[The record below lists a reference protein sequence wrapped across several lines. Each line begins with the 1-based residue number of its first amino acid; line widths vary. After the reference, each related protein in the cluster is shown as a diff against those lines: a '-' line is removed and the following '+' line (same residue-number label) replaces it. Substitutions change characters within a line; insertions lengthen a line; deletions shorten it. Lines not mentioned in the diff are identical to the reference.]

1 MQSPRN
7 SILFLG
13 LLSAF
18 SLLTFDLYQP
28 SLPSITNYFEIS
40 PSLGQL
46 SLTIY
51 LIVYGAMHLVWGPL
65 VDHYGRRRLLPGN
78 LLIALIGSLLC
89 AYAGNIYMLLI
100 GRSLQGFALCCANL
114 IAYSSSRDYEE
125 ANDRAKVISYIN
137 MTVSISPIIAPV
149 FGAILFSYM
158 GWQANFIVMA
168 IVSLVLMIQ
177 SNKSLV
183 ESPYWT
189 PPKVAFSLQQVINAY
204 KAILPRPTLWYSSL
218 IMMFSFSAVMLTVI
232 NSSYLIIDVLNYS
245 PLAYGIIFI
254 FNGLNIIFGNY
265 LGIWLRKYL
274 RMQTSIYIGHCF
286 IIFGGIAML
295 LVTKLYEFNLVA
307 FSFSLISNLGISI
320 SAPPTM
326 SLALDD
332 FAENP
337 GIATGF
343 INTLRLIGSSLCTIL
358 IGYWLINDLDALPV
372 GLILTGFGALIFSR
386 QFNKRSNPSVS
397 SNLAGKEITT

>member
-28 SLPSITNYFEIS
+28 SLPYITNYFEIS

-78 LLIALIGSLLC
+78 LLLALIGSLLC
-89 AYAGNIYMLLI
+89 AYAENIYVLLV

-137 MTVSISPIIAPV
+137 MTVSVSPIIAPV
-149 FGAILFSYM
+149 FGAIIFSYM
-158 GWQANFIVMA
+158 GWQANFIIMA

-177 SNKSLV
+177 SNKSLI

-189 PPKVAFSLQQVINAY
+189 PPKQNFALPQIIKAY
-204 KAILPRPTLWYSSL
+204 QAILPKPAIWYSSL

-274 RMQTSIYIGHCF
+274 SMQTSIYIGHCF
-286 IIFGGIAML
+286 IVFGGVAML
-295 LVTKLYEFNLVA
+295 LLTKLYEFNLVA
-307 FSFSLISNLGISI
+307 LSFSLISNLGISI

-326 SLALDD
+326 SLALDG

-337 GIATGF
+337 GVATGF
-343 INTLRLIGSSLCTIL
+343 INTLRLIGSSICTIL
-358 IGYWLINDLDALPV
+358 VGYWLISDLDALPV
-372 GLILTGFGALIFSR
+372 GLILSGIGALIFSR
-386 QFNKRSNPSVS
+386 QFNKLNSTVEST
-397 SNLAGKEITT
+397 NLDRKEIPT

>member
-1 MQSPRN
+1 MQTQRN
-7 SILFLG
+7 SIIFLG

-28 SLPSITNYFEIS
+28 SLPSITSDFEIS
-40 PSLGQL
+40 PGLGQF

-51 LIVYGAMHLVWGPL
+51 LIVYGAMHLVWGPM
-65 VDHYGRRRLLPGN
+65 VDHFGRRRLLPGN
-78 LLIALIGSLLC
+78 LLIALIGSLIC
-89 AYAGNIYMLLI
+89 AYAVNIQMLLI
-100 GRSLQGFALCCANL
+100 GRALQGFALCCANL
-114 IAYSSSRDYEE
+114 ISYSSSRDYEE

-137 MTVSISPIIAPV
+137 MTVSVSPIIAPV
-149 FGAILFSYM
+149 LGAVIFSYL
-158 GWQANFIVMA
+158 GWQANFMVMA

-189 PPKVAFSLQQVINAY
+189 PPKQAFSFRQVIQSY
-204 KAILPRPTLWYSSL
+204 KAVLPNPTLWYSSL
-218 IMMFSFSAVMLTVI
+218 IMMFSFAAVMLSVI

-254 FNGLNIIFGNY
+254 FNGMNIILGNY
-265 LGIWLRKYL
+265 VGIWLRKYIPIQL
-274 RMQTSIYIGHCF
+274 SIYVGHCF
-286 IIFGGIAML
+286 ILFGGVAML
-295 LVTKLYEFNLVA
+295 ITSKLFGFSLLA

-326 SLALDD
+326 SLALND

-337 GIATGF
+337 GIVTGF
-343 INTLRLIGSSLCTIL
+343 INTVRLIGSSLCTIL
-358 IGYWLINDLDALPV
+358 VGYWLVMDLDALPV
-372 GLILTGFGALIFSR
+372 GLIISGVGALIFSR
-386 QFNKRSNPSVS
+386 QFNKQNSTSTDFE
-397 SNLAGKEITT
+397 GKQEAAT